1 MSQAVRAFCLNGQRA
16 LYDGVDPKTGKTR
29 FKAVSALQEEAM
41 TKMDAVPKASP
52 GSYIDFNVNPTITA
66 LTPLNAVTGFKGTR
80 SYAKHVDTLNTEGL
94 LDVLSIDFSRALK
107 ELAVILNDL
116 KRLSDV
122 GDLPITYQNSC
133 LRVHFP
139 GCDAETVEKLAL
151 ELDLQRGVIG
161 QDADFD
167 AFAGTEIAL
176 LFPFAPSK
184 TTSECSFYQKPVQ
197 RRQVNRELL
206 DPYWMREPDPILF
219 SEHGDSPEEYS
230 TRSDAGFE
238 HDMVEV
244 AANPWAEGS
253 PSGYESLHSS
263 ELSSAGRV
271 AGKQSHATPL
281 EYQGIEGIYR
291 FMELCEASERK

>member
-1 MSQAVRAFCLNGQRA
+1 
-16 LYDGVDPKTGKTR
+16 VDPRTGKTR

-66 LTPLNAVTGFKGTR
+66 LTPLNAITGFKSTR

-94 LDVLSIDFSRALK
+94 LDILSIDFSRALK

-116 KRLSDV
+116 KRLSNI

-139 GCDAETVEKLAL
+139 GCDSETVERLAL

-161 QDADFD
+161 QDAEFD

-184 TTSECSFYQKPVQ
+184 TISERSFYQKPVQ
-197 RRQVNRELL
+197 GRQINRDIF
-206 DPYWMREPDPILF
+206 DPYWIREPDPILF

-230 TRSDAGFE
+230 TRSDAGLE

-244 AANPWAEGS
+244 AANPWAEGTL
-253 PSGYESLHSS
+253 SGYESVHSS

-271 AGKQSHATPL
+271 AEKQSHATPL